1 MANLR
6 KLPMC
11 VLAGALLS
19 ISASSPGQSNRISAT
34 PSTRIVSSVDDA
46 QLVTLHGTVSPL
58 ATLRNDRGVAPDGLQ
73 LDRMHLVL
81 KRSDAQEAA
90 LKQLIN
96 EMHTPGSPSYHQW
109 LTPDQFGAHFGPSDQ
124 DIATVTTW
132 LTNHG
137 FNVSKVNPGR
147 QTIEISG
154 SVAQMRNAFHTQ
166 IHQYSLNGQT
176 HYANAN
182 DPQIPSAL
190 APVVGGFVSLNNFP
204 VRSYAHSYGKATYDP
219 KTNQATPQ
227 WTLGSSSSINLV
239 LAPKDYAVQYDLN
252 PLYTAGV
259 NGTGQSIA
267 IINES
272 NINIDLVNQF
282 RSLFG
287 LPRKSASSHHRRQRP
302 RRRRN
307 QQPWRTQWRFC

>member
-6 KLPMC
+6 TLPLS
-11 VLAGALLS
+11 VLAGTLLS
-19 ISASSPGQSNRISAT
+19 ISVSTAQTNRIVAT
-34 PSTRIVSSVDDA
+34 PSTRIVSPVDDA
-46 QLVTLHGTVSPL
+46 RLVTLHGTVSPL
-58 ATLRNDRGVAPDGLQ
+58 ATARNDLGAAPDSLQ
-73 LDRMHLVL
+73 LNRMHLVL
-81 KRSDAQEAA
+81 KRSDTQEAA
-90 LKQLIN
+90 LQQLIN

-109 LTPDQFGAHFGPSDQ
+109 LTPDQFGAQFGPSDQ

-137 FNVSKVNPGR
+137 FNVSKVNPGH

-154 SVAQMRNAFHTQ
+154 SVAQLRNAFHTQ
-166 IHQYSLNGQT
+166 IHRYSFNGQT
-176 HYANAN
+176 RFANAT

-204 VRSYAHSYGKATYDP
+204 IRSYAQSYGKAQYDP
-219 KTNQATPQ
+219 ATNKATPQ
-227 WTLGSSSSINLV
+227 WTMGSSSSLSFV
-239 LAPKDYAVQYDLN
+239 LAPSDYAVQYDLN
-252 PLYTAGV
+252 PLYNAGV
-259 NGTGQSIA
+259 NGTGQTIA

-287 LPRKSASSHHRRQRP
+287 LPANPPQVIIDGNDP
-302 RRRRN
+302 GG
-307 QQPWRTQWRFC
+307 